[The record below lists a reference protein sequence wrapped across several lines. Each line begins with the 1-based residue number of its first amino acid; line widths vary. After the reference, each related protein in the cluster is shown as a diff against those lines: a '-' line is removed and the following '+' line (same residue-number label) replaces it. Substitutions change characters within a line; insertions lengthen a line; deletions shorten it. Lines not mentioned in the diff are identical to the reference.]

1 MKSVFRGEPYVFTFH
16 RKKQNKTKQNKTSN
30 HQGTTKSRNSNTIFK
45 TITWNNKFR
54 GIKNRSDTALD
65 SLSNQSTF

>member
-16 RKKQNKTKQNKTSN
+16 RKKQNKTSN